1 MLLHPPPAVQFK
13 MPEGSTATTTPPWSP
28 EAGRHGKKT
37 SALQYFGSFKS
48 TSHSEDAMTAALNGE
63 QIRAHHAED
72 FLISLILIAIV
83 LFAAAMASFFWRKY
97 RSIHLRSQ
105 SAYEYSQLSQTEREI
120 ADLSE
125 IADDLGISINTST
138 DEEVYRQDTRAS
150 AGLVRPSLRYTLLSD
165 LEPACPATI
174 SVTASYI
181 TNIATSNN
189 INNNNDGDAAKFNNN
204 QQQDDD
210 LLDMPVTPDASLAP
224 PHLQGLPAPLQ
235 PDTTPIH
242 IQADPSRTTTVSLF
256 VDSDEELLQ

>member
-138 DEEVYRQDTRAS
+138 DEE
-150 AGLVRPSLRYTLLSD
+150 D